1 MQLNHSCTK
10 CGFSMAV
17 ARVVCMSC
25 SWLKPP
31 ISFMLKSP
39 NTEGRREHTLSSNL
53 MFKFFNHAQISLNS
67 FLNNIKSLA
76 ITNITAYIKAKL
88 NKSESRMSENLQ
100 IRFYKYFN
108 LVLFK
113 LKNKWSLN
121 RNYVYNIHC
130 ISVAKLLKYRIWM

>member
-17 ARVVCMSC
+17 ARVVCMSS

-53 MFKFFNHAQISLNS
+53 IFKFLNYEQISLNS

-76 ITNITAYIKAKL
+76 ITSIITYIKAKL
-88 NKSESRMSENLQ
+88 NKSESRMSENLH
-100 IRFYKYFN
+100 IRFLKYFN
-108 LVLFK
+108 LILFK
-113 LKNKWSLN
+113 LNNK
-121 RNYVYNIHC
+121 
-130 ISVAKLLKYRIWM
+130 